1 MTTHKI
7 SRRIALPILLVAIIL
22 LPSCETVDK
31 TVGKV
36 VTTCKYDAN
45 LVAALGKT
53 KADVR
58 KAYKSS
64 GKKDVETARVAVNE
78 LVATAERKKTAT
90 CSEPSAQAQK
100 IQMLFDKMEFT
111 KAKKAIDQ
119 NRLDNLMEAIDLGVA
134 TQDQLKK

>member
-1 MTTHKI
+1 MTTHQI

-22 LPSCETVDK
+22 LPGCETVDK
-31 TVGKV
+31 AVGKV

-64 GKKDVETARVAVNE
+64 GKKDVETARVAVKE
-78 LVATAERKKTAT
+78 LVATAERNRTPT

-100 IQMLFDKMEFT
+100 IQMLLDKMEFT
-111 KAKKAIDQ
+111 KAKKAVDQ
-119 NRLDNLMEAIDLGVA
+119 NRLDNLMEAIDLAVA